1 MTRLTRMTGKVV
13 IRMAVELQV
22 VKAKDREAGL
32 TTVNQALVETVS
44 ESGINGQA
52 MVHLFSGTALI
63 VKGTRAEVS
72 ELLWPAPKDADEP
85 KKPATPG
92 KK

>member
-1 MTRLTRMTGKVV
+1 
-13 IRMAVELQV
+13 MAVTLEV
-22 VKAKDREAGL
+22 TKAKDREAGL

-72 ELLWPAPKDADEP
+72 ELLWPTAKDAEDGN
-85 KKPATPG
+85 KKGSAAA